1 MPDGADGGVPHATGP
16 GAGPTHP
23 PRHPA
28 QPYDDRTKPVPHTT
42 QPGEDEAH
50 AVHDTS
56 APPDEEF
63 PEFPAV
69 AVTGMAGRFPGA
81 DDLDA
86 FWENLAAGR
95 GVRTARH
102 RRGVLAAGGDPR
114 DLDDPSLIRLA
125 SVVEGI
131 DRFDSG
137 FFGYSPAE
145 AAVVDPQQRLLLE
158 TAYHAL
164 EDAGCLGGDRTGEA
178 FGVYAGAGDSRYYPA
193 HVYPRF
199 AGQPG
204 SVALVHAA
212 TANSLGTL
220 ATRLSYELG
229 LTGPSVSL
237 QTACSTALVAVHTA
251 CQDLLDHRCDTALA
265 AAVSLNP
272 SAVLGYR
279 HVPDGPF
286 SPDGHCRAF
295 AADAAGT
302 SSGDGVGAVVLKRLE
317 DALADGDRVRAVIRG
332 SAVNNDGRRKVGFS
346 APSAAGQTEVILAAQ
361 AQAEVDAGTIGL
373 IEAHGTA
380 TKLGDPIEVSALTE
394 AFRHSTRRTGF
405 CALGSV
411 KTNIGHLGAA
421 AGIAGLIKAVLALE
435 HRQIPPSLHFDRPNP
450 LIDFDASPFR
460 VPTALEEWP
469 APGHPRRAAVSAFG
483 IGGTNAHVVLEEAP
497 PTASDA
503 PRPPEDGR
511 RLSCRCPRAPPAPCA
526 ARPTPSPGTSNAA
539 PDCAWTT
546 SPTPCAPT
554 GPHCATASPS
564 RRPPARRP
572 STRCAPHRPAPR
584 RPTTPSAWRS
594 CCRAAAPSTPAW
606 ARSCTATTPSTA
618 TPSTSAPASC
628 APSSA
633 PTCAPPSSRNGT
645 PTTRPRSSGSSS
657 PSTPWPAP
665 SSSPASAPTR

>member
-1 MPDGADGGVPHATGP
+1 M
-16 GAGPTHP
+16 
-23 PRHPA
+23 
-28 QPYDDRTKPVPHTT
+28 
-42 QPGEDEAH
+42 
-50 AVHDTS
+50 HDTS
-56 APPDEEF
+56 APTDEEF

-69 AVTGMAGRFPGA
+69 AVAVIGMAGRFPGA

-95 GVRTARH
+95 ESVRPVTDEEF
-102 RRGVLAAGGDPR
+102 LAAGGDPR

-380 TKLGDPIEVSALTE
+380 TKLGDPIE
-394 AFRHSTRRTGF
+394 
-405 CALGSV
+405 
-411 KTNIGHLGAA
+411 
-421 AGIAGLIKAVLALE
+421 
-435 HRQIPPSLHFDRPNP
+435 
-450 LIDFDASPFR
+450 
-460 VPTALEEWP
+460 
-469 APGHPRRAAVSAFG
+469 
-483 IGGTNAHVVLEEAP
+483 
-497 PTASDA
+497 
-503 PRPPEDGR
+503 
-511 RLSCRCPRAPPAPCA
+511 
-526 ARPTPSPGTSNAA
+526 
-539 PDCAWTT
+539 
-546 SPTPCAPT
+546 
-554 GPHCATASPS
+554 
-564 RRPPARRP
+564 
-572 STRCAPHRPAPR
+572 
-584 RPTTPSAWRS
+584 
-594 CCRAAAPSTPAW
+594 
-606 ARSCTATTPSTA
+606 
-618 TPSTSAPASC
+618 
-628 APSSA
+628 
-633 PTCAPPSSRNGT
+633 
-645 PTTRPRSSGSSS
+645 
-657 PSTPWPAP
+657 
-665 SSSPASAPTR
+665 